1 MKLSILAIILTHGLA
16 IIMATPI
23 SNPSKDIALAKRE
36 DQVDEIYLPE
46 VFDED
51 DWEEEE

>member
-16 IIMATPI
+16 IIMATPV

-36 DQVDEIYLPE
+36 DEIYLPE
-46 VFDED
+46 VFDEG
-51 DWEEEE
+51 DWEEDE